1 MSGQP
6 LWMQKYKVR
15 RAKKR
20 GRLLRVIRCKMNL
33 HNPPWNEAFEE
44 YGSIMIGGACTN
56 CDDEFLRDV
65 TWIGDVWD
73 FRLGIVQDGS
83 TTTITVHNESM
94 LEAINAHMK
103 TLLR

>member
-20 GRLLRVIRCKMNL
+20 GKLLRLLRCKLKL

-56 CDDEFLRDV
+56 CDDEFLREV

-73 FRLGIVQDGS
+73 FPAGIVKNGSSS
-83 TTTITVHNESM
+83 TTTIHNESM
-94 LEAINAHMK
+94 LDAINSHME